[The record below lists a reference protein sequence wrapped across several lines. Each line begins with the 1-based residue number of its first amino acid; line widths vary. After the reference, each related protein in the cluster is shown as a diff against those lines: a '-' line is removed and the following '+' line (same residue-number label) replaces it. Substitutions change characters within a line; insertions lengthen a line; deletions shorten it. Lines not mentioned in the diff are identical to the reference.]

1 MLSLSTWLI
10 LECGECT
17 CEYSILLAGLT
28 PADFER
34 RVKNLSETQVTHS
47 AGDWV
52 GVGDNKQMRGST
64 YSVNSQTACWTGPQK
79 LETVFAF

>member
-1 MLSLSTWLI
+1 MQSLRTWLI
-10 LECGECT
+10 LERGEPT
-17 CEYSILLAGLT
+17 CEYSVLLAGLT

-52 GVGDNKQMRGST
+52 GVGDNKQMRDST
-64 YSVNSQTACWTGPQK
+64 YSVTSHPACRAGPEK
-79 LETVFAF
+79 LETVFPF

>member
-1 MLSLSTWLI
+1 MQSLSTWLI
-10 LECGECT
+10 LERGERT
-17 CEYSILLAGLT
+17 GEYSILLAGLT

-52 GVGDNKQMRGST
+52 GGGRQ
-64 YSVNSQTACWTGPQK
+64 
-79 LETVFAF
+79 